1 MSGWQSHW
9 MQWVAFSEWFF
20 LAYFMA
26 INSIYLL
33 LNVIAGFN
41 LKGYIANQALA
52 DLPEIYSG
60 LEPPVSIV
68 LPAYNEQLTI
78 VAALQSLLQL
88 TYPDFE
94 VIVVNDGSQD
104 DTLNILKQDFG
115 LSPFPEAYRQ
125 RLKTSDV
132 RCIYHSRR
140 YPNLRVVDKVHGGKA
155 DALNVGINAARF
167 PLFCSVDADSI
178 IQRHSLQRISYPFLA
193 DQRVVAVGG
202 TVRVANGCRVA
213 GGFLC
218 EVGLPQNWLALYQ
231 VVEYLRAFLFD
242 RLGWSALGGLLIIS
256 GTFGLF
262 RKETII
268 SVGGYRVDTV
278 GEDMEL
284 VVRLHRLLKERKQDY
299 RMVFL
304 PDPVSWT
311 EAPES
316 LSMLRRQRMRWQRGL
331 CESLFGNL
339 GLLFSRNGG
348 VAGWLAF
355 PFMLLF
361 ECLGP
366 LIEVSGYCLMLVYF
380 CLEYI
385 SWPMFVVFNFAAIG
399 LGLVWSLSSMLL
411 EEMSFHIYE
420 RPKQLVQLLAAAVLE
435 NFGYRQMIA
444 CWRLM
449 GLLQWLFG
457 GKRGWGEMK
466 RTGTWQKP
474 K

>member
-1 MSGWQSHW
+1 MSELQSRWQL
-9 MQWVAFSEWFF
+9 WVELGEWFF
-20 LAYFMA
+20 LAYFVV
-26 INSIYLL
+26 INGIYLAL
-33 LNVIAGFN
+33 ILVARFS
-41 LKGYIANQALA
+41 LKGYMDNQALA
-52 DLPEIYSG
+52 GLPEIYSG
-60 LEPPVSIV
+60 LEPPVSIL
-68 LPAYNEQLTI
+68 LPAFNERLTI
-78 VAALQSLLQL
+78 VTAVQSLLQL
-88 TYPDFE
+88 SYSDFE
-94 VIVVNDGSQD
+94 VIVVNDGSED
-104 DTLNILKQDFG
+104 ETLNILIQGFD

-125 RLKTSDV
+125 CLKTSPV
-132 RCIYHSRR
+132 LGIYTSSC
-140 YPNLRVVDKVHGGKA
+140 YPNLRVIDKRHGGKA

-193 DQRVVAVGG
+193 DQQVVAVGG
-202 TVRVANGCRVA
+202 TVRVANGCRVID
-213 GGFLC
+213 GFIC
-218 EVGLPQNWLALYQ
+218 EVGLPRNWLALCQ

-262 RKETII
+262 KKETVIA
-268 SVGGYRVDTV
+268 VGGYRTDTV

-284 VVRLHRLLKERKQDY
+284 VVRMHRLLRKQKQAY
-299 RMVFL
+299 RVVFL

-316 LSMLRRQRMRWQRGL
+316 LRMLRNQRMRWQRGL

-348 VAGWLAF
+348 VAGWLTF

-366 LIEVSGYCLMLVYF
+366 LIEVSGYALMLVYF
-380 CLEYI
+380 CLDFI
-385 SWPMFVVFNFAAIG
+385 SWPMFVIFNFAAISFG
-399 LGLVWSLSSMLL
+399 LLWSLSSMLL

-420 RPKQLVQLLAAAVLE
+420 RPKQLLLLLAAAVLE

-449 GLLQWLFG
+449 GLLQWVFG
-457 GKRGWGEMK
+457 GKRGWGEMI
-466 RTGTWQKP
+466 RNGAWQKP
-474 K
+474 

>member
-1 MSGWQSHW
+1 MLSGWQDLW
-9 MQWVAFSEWFF
+9 TQWVAFSEWFF
-20 LAYFMA
+20 LVYFVA

-33 LNVIAGFN
+33 LNVIAGFH
-41 LKGYIANQALA
+41 LKGYIANQVLA
-52 DLPEIYSG
+52 DLPETYSG
-60 LEPPVSIV
+60 LELPVSIV
-68 LPAYNEQLTI
+68 LPAYNERLTI
-78 VAALQSLLQL
+78 VAAVQSLLQL

-94 VIVVNDGSQD
+94 VIVINDGSKD
-104 DTLNILKQDFG
+104 DTLNILIQDFG

-125 RLKTSDV
+125 RLNTSEV
-132 RCIYHSRR
+132 RGIYHSRR
-140 YPNLRVVDKVHGGKA
+140 YPNLRVVDKAHGGKA

-178 IQRHSLQRISYPFLA
+178 IQRHSLQRISFPFLA
-193 DQRVVAVGG
+193 DQHVVAVGG
-202 TVRVANGCRVA
+202 TVRVANGCRVT

-218 EVGLPQNWLALYQ
+218 EVGLPQNWLALFQ

-262 RKETII
+262 RKETVI
-268 SVGGYRVDTV
+268 SVGGYRTDTV

-284 VVRLHRLLKERKQDY
+284 VVRLHRLLRERKQAY

-316 LSMLRRQRMRWQRGL
+316 LHMLSRQRMRWQRGL

-361 ECLGP
+361 ECFGP
-366 LIEVSGYCLMLVYF
+366 LIEISGYGLMLVYY
-380 CLEYI
+380 CLGYI
-385 SWPMFVVFNFAAIG
+385 SWPMFVMFNFAAIG
-399 LGLVWSLSSMLL
+399 LGLLWSLSSLLL
-411 EEMSFHIYE
+411 EEMSFHVYE

-466 RTGTWQKP
+466 RTGAWQK
-474 K
+474 